1 MKKKIILGLL
11 CASALFVSEQNKTRS
26 SQYQEYFDR
35 QTCKEVCGVSFGSS
49 YESAK
54 EILKA
59 KYGEPDYLDTDE
71 NKIVYSYKSYGG
83 IQFSHMAFVFQ
94 RDNYNS
100 YMSQCAM
107 GIDCK
112 TIQDAKNNRD
122 YIYSK
127 VKERYGAWH
136 VGIDGNGF
144 KYYQGGTSPLG
155 EFGEGFIIDVVKYDD
170 SKSEYKYIARIMYGP
185 YNYVKEEF

>member
-11 CASALFVSEQNKTRS
+11 CVSALCVSAQNEIGS
-26 SQYQEYFDR
+26 HQYQEWLDK

-59 KYGEPDYLDTDE
+59 KYGEPDYSSDE
-71 NKIVYSYKSYGG
+71 NTIRYLYKTYGG
-83 IQFSHMAFVFQ
+83 IYFSYMSFSFQ

-100 YMSQCAM
+100 YMNKCVM
-107 GIDCK
+107 GIECK
-112 TIQDAKNNRD
+112 TMQDAKSRRD

-127 VKERYGAWH
+127 VKEKYCAWSE
-136 VGIDGNGF
+136 GIDDNGF
-144 KYYQGGTSPLG
+144 KYYQSGNSPFG
-155 EFGEGFIIDVVKYDD
+155 EFGKGFAIDVVKYDD
-170 SKSEYKYIARIMYGP
+170 SKSEYKYFARIIYGP
-185 YNYVKEEF
+185 YTYVKEEF